1 MIASMTI
8 ITTFITPYMVKVGW
22 KIADAINIPDSNHN
36 KNNKKASL
44 WFRVSSLFRR
54 KRSS

>member
-1 MIASMTI
+1 MTASMTI

-36 KNNKKASL
+36 KNNKKTSL
-44 WFRVSSLFRR
+44 WFGLYSLFRR